1 MSWRV
6 QFALPL
12 CLIAILSI
20 SERVRA
26 QDTTGGASE
35 AEIPTA
41 PVEFDGT
48 ELLRVRG
55 VSSLPAAER
64 ARLIGGRLENVAADK
79 NIPVD
84 SLHVVEAGGSS
95 RIVAGNRTVMTIIDA
110 DAALEQVERTNLAS
124 IHLARMQQA
133 ITEYRAAR
141 SAQALRRDAANSF
154 VATVILALSILVLV
168 RFWRLV

>member
-12 CLIAILSI
+12 CLVASLSI

-35 AEIPTA
+35 VEISTA
-41 PVEFDGT
+41 PVELDSA

-64 ARLIGGRLENVAADK
+64 ARLIGARLEGVAADK
-79 NIPVD
+79 SISVD
-84 SLHVVEAGGSS
+84 ALHVVEAGGSS

-110 DAALEQVERTNLAS
+110 D
-124 IHLARMQQA
+124 
-133 ITEYRAAR
+133 
-141 SAQALRRDAANSF
+141 
-154 VATVILALSILVLV
+154 
-168 RFWRLV
+168 